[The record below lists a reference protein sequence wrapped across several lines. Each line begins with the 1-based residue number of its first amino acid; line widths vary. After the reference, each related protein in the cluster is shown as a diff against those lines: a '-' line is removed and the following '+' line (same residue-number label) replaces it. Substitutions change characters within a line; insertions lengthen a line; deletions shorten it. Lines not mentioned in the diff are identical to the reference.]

1 MIERKR
7 FYEKKERK
15 PDFFYNKM
23 RRKQDLS
30 KKMRRRGKT
39 DLLTESW
46 WLVCPLEILYDSYFT
61 NHSSEFSFFDKS
73 MYSSTL
79 AGL

>member
-39 DLLTESW
+39 DLLTES
-46 WLVCPLEILYDSYFT
+46 
-61 NHSSEFSFFDKS
+61 
-73 MYSSTL
+73 
-79 AGL
+79 